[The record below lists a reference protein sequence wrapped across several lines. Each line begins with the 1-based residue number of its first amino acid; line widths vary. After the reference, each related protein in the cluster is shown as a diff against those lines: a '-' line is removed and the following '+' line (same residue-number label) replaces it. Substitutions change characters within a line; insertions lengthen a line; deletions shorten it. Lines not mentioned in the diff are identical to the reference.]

1 MSVSINTDWSE
12 NRGNSDSDAEV
23 AFLDLAIDRS
33 DTLSRLNFASLCKR
47 ELPEV
52 ARDAKR
58 GEIYRACLGDQ
69 YAQTMQ
75 QRVELAPAAQ
85 VIFSQRSASFARETA
100 GRVGLACCRQRFEAR
115 QQNID
120 QCD

>member
-1 MSVSINTDWSE
+1 VSVSINTDWSE

-52 ARDAKR
+52 ARDATR
-58 GEIYRACLGDQ
+58 GEIHRACLGDQ

-75 QRVELAPAAQ
+75 QRVELAPAGQ
-85 VIFSQRSASFARETA
+85 VIFSQGSTGSPGEAAR
-100 GRVGLACCRQRFEAR
+100 RIDLACCRQRLKAR
-115 QQNID
+115 QED
-120 QCD
+120 VGQCG